1 MENAA
6 RLYHRQN
13 HPQKNAQAPD
23 TGGLFTRLTAV
34 FRLKLSIKVRPS
46 ASRPVCLRV
55 RNSELLRRNEVIALF
70 AHN

>member
-1 MENAA
+1 ESNRGAVAFCRPMENAA

-34 FRLKLSIKVRPS
+34 FRMINTQQFDYPAEDAAVRTC
-46 ASRPVCLRV
+46 A
-55 RNSELLRRNEVIALF
+55 
-70 AHN
+70 